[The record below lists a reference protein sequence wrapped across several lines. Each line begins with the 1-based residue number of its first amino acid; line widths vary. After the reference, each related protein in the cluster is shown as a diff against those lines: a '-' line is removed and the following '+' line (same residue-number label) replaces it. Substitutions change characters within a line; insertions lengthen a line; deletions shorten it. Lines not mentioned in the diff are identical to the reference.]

1 MLLPKIVFTVILMLM
16 SALFSII
23 PGLTRP
29 DLFFAVTV
37 APDFRQTTGA
47 RRILRRFWMMV
58 WTATLAGIAVELAT
72 GLTLVS
78 LLILSAGFLGAL
90 VSSHGRALAYAAAP
104 NPVLEVN
111 LVAPREGLPG
121 GPILAF
127 LPVLSLAGLGLWVGL
142 NWDRLPTRFPV
153 HWGFQGP
160 DRWVTSTPATVFG
173 LLALQAFL
181 CLLLAGS
188 AWGVLNLSR
197 RVSTSGSRAAS
208 ERRFRRRVVQLMVV
222 AGFFIACPAWFALF
236 QPSAMLMN
244 VWGAALAVVML
255 VFVVS
260 LIHLGQGGSREA
272 AAAPAAAEGDHTPDA
287 CWKWGV
293 FYFNPADP
301 AILTEKR
308 FGIGYTLNFGNRW
321 SWAVMFAVLLIP
333 LALVGLLLR

>member
-1 MLLPKIVFTVILMLM
+1 MPLPKIIFTVILLLM
-16 SALFSII
+16 GGLFSII
-23 PGLTRP
+23 PGLTRA

-37 APDFRQTTGA
+37 TPDFRQTADA
-47 RRILRRFWMMV
+47 RRILQRFWTIV
-58 WTATLAGIAVELAT
+58 WTSTVAAIVVELAT
-72 GLTLVS
+72 GLTLIS
-78 LLILSAGFLGAL
+78 LLILAGGFLSAL
-90 VSSHGRALAYAAAP
+90 VSSHGRALACAAAP

-111 LVAPREGLPG
+111 LGAPREGLPG
-121 GPILAF
+121 GPIVAL

-142 NWDRLPTRFPV
+142 NWDRLPPRFPV

-160 DRWVTSTPATVFG
+160 DRWVTTTPTAMFG
-173 LLALQAFL
+173 LLALQTFL

-208 ERRFRRRVVQLMVV
+208 ERHFRRRVVQLMIV
-222 AGFFIACPAWFALF
+222 AEFFIACPAWFAFF
-236 QPSAMLMN
+236 QPSALLMN

-272 AAAPAAAEGDHTPDA
+272 DPAPAAAEGDHTPDA

-333 LALVGLLLR
+333 LALAGLLLR

>member
-1 MLLPKIVFTVILMLM
+1 MPLPKIIFTVILLLM
-16 SALFSII
+16 GALFSII

-37 APDFRQTTGA
+37 APDFPQTADA
-47 RRILRRFWMMV
+47 RRILRRFWMIV
-58 WTATLAGIAVELAT
+58 WTSTLAAIVIELAA

-78 LLILSAGFLGAL
+78 LLILAAGFLGAL
-90 VSSHGRALAYAAAP
+90 VNSHGRALAYAAAP
-104 NPVLEVN
+104 KSVLEVN
-111 LVAPREGLPG
+111 LAAPREGLPG
-121 GPILAF
+121 GPILAC
-127 LPVLSLAGLGLWVGL
+127 LPVLSLAGLGVWVSL
-142 NWDRLPTRFPV
+142 NLNRLPTRFPV

-160 DRWVTSTPATVFG
+160 DRWVTTTPATVFG

-197 RVSTSGSRAAS
+197 RVSTSGVRAAS
-208 ERRFRRRVVQLMVV
+208 ERHFRRRVVQLMIVTE
-222 AGFFIACPAWFALF
+222 FFIACPAWFALF

-272 AAAPAAAEGDHTPDA
+272 VPAPAARAGDHTPDD

-321 SWAVMFAVLLIP
+321 SWGVMFAVLVIP
-333 LALVGLLLR
+333 LALAGLLLR

>member
-1 MLLPKIVFTVILMLM
+1 MPLPKIIFTIILLLM
-16 SALFSII
+16 GTLFSII

-37 APDFRQTTGA
+37 APDFRQTDDA
-47 RRILRRFWMMV
+47 RRILRRFWMIV
-58 WTATLAGIAVELAT
+58 WTSTLAAIGMDLAA

-78 LLILSAGFLGAL
+78 LLLLAAAFLAAL

-104 NPVLEVN
+104 RSVLEVN
-111 LVAPREGLPG
+111 LAAPREGLPG
-121 GPILAF
+121 GPIVAF
-127 LPVLSLAGLGLWVGL
+127 LPVLSLVAWGVWVGL
-142 NWDRLPTRFPV
+142 NWDRMPSRFPV

-160 DRWVTSTPATVFG
+160 DRWVNTTPAAVFG
-173 LLALQAFL
+173 FLAIQAFL

-197 RVSTSGSRAAS
+197 RISTSGERAAS
-208 ERRFRRRVVQLMVV
+208 DRHFRRRVVQLMIV
-222 AGFFIACPAWFALF
+222 AEFFIACPAWFALF

-272 AAAPAAAEGDHTPDA
+272 VPAPAASEGDHTPDA

-301 AILTEKR
+301 AILIEKR

-321 SWAVMFAVLLIP
+321 SWGVMAVLILIP
-333 LALVGLLLR
+333 LALAGLLVR